1 MQDIIG
7 KGPLGKEFW

>member
-7 KGPLGKEFW
+7 IHSRNN